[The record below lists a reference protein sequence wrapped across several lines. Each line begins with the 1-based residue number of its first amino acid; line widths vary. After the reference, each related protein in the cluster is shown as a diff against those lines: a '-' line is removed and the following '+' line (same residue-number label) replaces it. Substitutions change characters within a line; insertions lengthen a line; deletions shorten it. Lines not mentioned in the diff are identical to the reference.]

1 MAEVDWAKEM
11 ADRLSRVNQ
20 QLSKENVELKAQF
33 KAGEEDR
40 NFLIKQLVAI
50 KKDNA
55 RLLQEL
61 ERVDAELLEHQEQ
74 KKKKKKEGD
83 GVTRRVSDAGLRS
96 VTRAGVANLPRT
108 IWSPTLSSDDSPTFG
123 GQIRG

>member
-20 QLSKENVELKAQF
+20 QLSKENAELKAQF

-61 ERVDAELLEHQEQ
+61 ERVDAELLEHQE
-74 KKKKKKEGD
+74 KKKKEGGND
-83 GVTRRVSDAGLRS
+83 GVARRVSHGGLRS
-96 VTRAGVANLPRT
+96 LTCLVGLADTAG
-108 IWSPTLSSDDSPTFG
+108 DG
-123 GQIRG
+123 